1 MDGGHAGSPGAHPIL
16 AAVNAMATTSDIG
29 AAQPDPRA
37 AIRRARADL
46 RLAVSKAELENDPL
60 GPVLDAFG
68 ASLGAMGEVL
78 DHAENT
84 RQPLDAK
91 ARAEMTRQLVQA
103 CRADFVR
110 QAAGQSR
117 RLAVLS
123 GVGAAMLLL
132 GALGGGYLWGQST
145 EAAEVRAATELIRAA
160 LSDGSASAR
169 AWADAIRRND
179 LVGLLARCEGRAV
192 WADTAGRRAC
202 AVPLWLDDVALPA
215 APSGP
220 RS

>member
-1 MDGGHAGSPGAHPIL
+1 MSAP
-16 AAVNAMATTSDIG
+16 AAALS
-29 AAQPDPRA
+29 DPRA
-37 AIRRARADL
+37 AIGRARADL
-46 RLAVSKAELENDPL
+46 RLAASKAELEGDPL

-68 ASLGAMGEVL
+68 SSLGAMSELL
-78 DHAENT
+78 DHAEAS
-84 RQPLDAK
+84 RQPMDAA
-91 ARAEMTRQLVQA
+91 ARADMTRQLVQA

-110 QAAGQSR
+110 QAGAQPW

-123 GVGAAMLLL
+123 GVGAAVLLL
-132 GALGGGYLWGQST
+132 GALGGGYLWGRST
-145 EAAEVRAATELIRAA
+145 EAAELRSATEVIRAA

-192 WADTAGRRAC
+192 WSDASGRRAC
-202 AVPLWLDDVALPA
+202 AVPLWLDE
-215 APSGP
+215 APPKAGAGP